1 MHNTKKRKGANNRG
15 RPTDH
20 ADHGFAAVAD
30 GARWCLPRPNN
41 RGGLLEMDSIMTNP
55 DDRGAITVAVVDRRP
70 DDYADLL
77 RATRGA
83 DIRWEFA
90 GNGQQALRLARTQPV
105 DVWMVNDYLPDMSGL
120 DVCALL
126 KNYLVQAVIYVVTDN
141 YDQAIERE
149 ARICGAA
156 LFGCK
161 PIQPDLISQLTVQ
174 NRKHVNG
181 RRTFNLQTRARPPT

>member
-1 MHNTKKRKGANNRG
+1 
-15 RPTDH
+15 
-20 ADHGFAAVAD
+20 
-30 GARWCLPRPNN
+30 
-41 RGGLLEMDSIMTNP
+41 MDSFMTNP

-90 GNGQQALRLARTQPV
+90 GNGREALRLARTQPV
-105 DVWMVNDYLPDMSGL
+105 DVWMVNDFLSDMSGL
-120 DVCALL
+120 EVCALL

-156 LFGCK
+156 MFGCK
-161 PIQPDLISQLTVQ
+161 PFQPDLISQLTVQ
-174 NRKHVNG
+174 NRKYLNG
-181 RRTFNLQTRARPPT
+181 RRTFNLQTRARPPTKPKV

>member
-1 MHNTKKRKGANNRG
+1 
-15 RPTDH
+15 
-20 ADHGFAAVAD
+20 
-30 GARWCLPRPNN
+30 
-41 RGGLLEMDSIMTNP
+41 MDSLMTNP

-90 GNGQQALRLARTQPV
+90 GNGQQALRLARSQPV

-126 KNYLVQAVIYVVTDN
+126 KNYLVQAVIYMVTDN

-149 ARICGAA
+149 ARICGA

-161 PIQPDLISQLTVQ
+161 PLQPDLIRQLTVQ
-174 NRKHVNG
+174 NRRSVNG
-181 RRTFNLQTRARPPT
+181 RRMFNLQTRARPPTKTKA